1 MTDHETLNGKEEILS
16 RRELLALI
24 TPVLRCEAKRLSG
37 PRFRPSD
44 HESERI
50 QHLKVL
56 SSLAETYSSVLAG
69 GSARGR
75 TVGGEDHLVNGPH
88 RILFENVE
96 AIRDPLDIKQQNR
109 IANQD
114 QGEIAPSEEG
124 GESAQN
130 NPSAKPSTVG
140 ESSDPQDLN
149 NSQVGRNGDFMHNPR
164 RESGHEEPH
173 GGRGDRA
180 SAVATLPWG
189 VSGATPLLPPPPRHH
204 TRRGRVVPSPFLKGL
219 SQNRS
224 LLSSKMGSRRG
235 RSERLKRPGT
245 VRSSHGEMSRSTQPR
260 DRQRRGG
267 NPSDTGRSGLY
278 AGKSLSMIL

>member
-180 SAVATLPWG
+180 SGGRHTAVG
-189 VSGATPLLPPPPRHH
+189 
-204 TRRGRVVPSPFLKGL
+204 
-219 SQNRS
+219 S
-224 LLSSKMGSRRG
+224 L
-235 RSERLKRPGT
+235 
-245 VRSSHGEMSRSTQPR
+245 
-260 DRQRRGG
+260 GG
-267 NPSDTGRSGLY
+267 NTTTPAASPPSHQEGKGSTFPVPERTIPEPKPPIIKDGLTERQKRE
-278 AGKSLSMIL
+278 AEEARNRPIISW